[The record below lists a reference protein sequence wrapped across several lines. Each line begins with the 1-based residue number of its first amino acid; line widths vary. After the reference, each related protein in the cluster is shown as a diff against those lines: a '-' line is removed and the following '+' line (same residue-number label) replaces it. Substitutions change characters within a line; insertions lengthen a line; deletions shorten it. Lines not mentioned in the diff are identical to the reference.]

1 MAATEG
7 VLPSAQV
14 WKVPMDHPG
23 LAGHFPGRPI
33 VPGVVLL
40 DQALLF
46 AHAAIDA
53 SGGASLG
60 VLHVS
65 QAKFLKPTEPGD
77 ELVFTYTASSRGGL
91 SFVVRCAGQDVA
103 SGSFSQGLA

>member
-1 MAATEG
+1 MAAIDK

-14 WKVPMDHPG
+14 WTVPIDHPA

-46 AHAAIDA
+46 AQAAIDS
-53 SGGASLG
+53 SGCVSPG
-60 VLHVS
+60 VWQIS
-65 QAKFLKPTEPGD
+65 QAKFLKPCEPGD
-77 ELVFTYTASSRGGL
+77 ELAFTYTASLRGGF
-91 SFVVRCAGQDVA
+91 SFVVRCAGLDVA
-103 SGSFSQGLA
+103 SGNFQRAPA